1 MHDGHRNSA
10 TSTTERCLKT
20 NSDQNFQLPTSIDVK
35 KNSSGETFM
44 PISVQK
50 VVVGKREG
58 KGQLER
64 LSLRGEIRIKMNL
77 KYCK

>member
-1 MHDGHRNSA
+1 
-10 TSTTERCLKT
+10 
-20 NSDQNFQLPTSIDVK
+20 
-35 KNSSGETFM
+35 M